1 ERGPPPPAAQ
11 RDGIERSSQAACRAT
26 DPPVPRHVR
35 ASAVADPTRAGDGEH
50 VASRID
56 RTRNAEQGTAGSP
69 VIHQPTSRF
78 AIVLAAATAAASLM
92 RPLSPAA
99 QTPATARQPPS
110 PPAQSPAPAR
120 QPPSP
125 AAQSPATARQP
136 PSPAA
141 QSPATAR
148 QGGTDQSPS
157 GSQTPAQPRSQ
168 QPPFRAGIELVS
180 LNVTVT
186 DGTQKYIT
194 DLSADDFSVFE
205 DGVKQDVTFF
215 NRTNLPLALA
225 LLLDT
230 SASMETKLPTA

>member
-1 ERGPPPPAAQ
+1 
-11 RDGIERSSQAACRAT
+11 T

-92 RPLSPAA
+92 RPPSPAA
-99 QTPATARQPPS
+99 QTPAT
-110 PPAQSPAPAR
+110 AR

-194 DLSADDFSVFE
+194 DLGADDFSVFE
-205 DGVKQDVTFF
+205 DGV
-215 NRTNLPLALA
+215 
-225 LLLDT
+225 
-230 SASMETKLPTA
+230 